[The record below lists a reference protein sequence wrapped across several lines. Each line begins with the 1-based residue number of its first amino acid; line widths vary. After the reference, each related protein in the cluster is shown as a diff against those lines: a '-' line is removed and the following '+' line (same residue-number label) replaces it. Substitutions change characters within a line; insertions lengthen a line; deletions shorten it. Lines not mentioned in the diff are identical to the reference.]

1 MKLLMQNG
9 EESNKKYRNPLL
21 FGGVSWTFLKRIC
34 LRNSILRNDLW
45 PTTSKPLKAM
55 LYLNRSLFIWK
66 EVLVRA
72 FNEYGWVGAKC
83 VSVLWVLFLT
93 PIVLFLSHWLALV
106 APSLL
111 RCSPWLDS
119 FLSLLS
125 TNSLSLLFSNQVCLS
140 SSLNWNLHCSCF
152 HGHFNPNC

>member
-9 EESNKKYRNPLL
+9 EESDKKYRNPLL
-21 FGGVSWTFLKRIC
+21 FLGASWTFLKRIC
-34 LRNSILRNDLW
+34 LRNSILSNNLW
-45 PTTSKPLKAM
+45 PTTPKPLKVM
-55 LYLNRSLFIWK
+55 SYLNRSLCIWK

-72 FNEYGWVGAKC
+72 LSEYGWVGTKC
-83 VSVLWVLFLT
+83 VSVLWILFLT

-106 APSLL
+106 APALL

-125 TNSLSLLFSNQVCLS
+125 TNSLSLLFSY
-140 SSLNWNLHCSCF
+140 
-152 HGHFNPNC
+152 